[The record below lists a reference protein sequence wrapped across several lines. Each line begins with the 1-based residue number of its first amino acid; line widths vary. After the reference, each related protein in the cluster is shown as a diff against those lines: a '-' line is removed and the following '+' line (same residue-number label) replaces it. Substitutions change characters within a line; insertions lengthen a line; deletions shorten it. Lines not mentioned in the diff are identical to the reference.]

1 MQGSLA
7 MIANQESW
15 PKWPM
20 VEWLSVAT
28 AVAIGPVFMVGGYQ
42 MNLAYGAGGAV
53 YLLVCATVVPV
64 LVVFGG
70 RFRSVVR
77 QLAAVSLA
85 LSVFV
90 DNFRLEADPF
100 GHLKELT
107 GIGFLFWLMTSVVSG
122 PVPLAY
128 FVHHLTSRKKGANH
142 ATH

>member
-1 MQGSLA
+1 MF
-7 MIANQESW
+7 ANQKSW
-15 PKWPM
+15 PKSPV
-20 VEWLSVAT
+20 VEWLSLA
-28 AVAIGPVFMVGGYQ
+28 AAIAIGPVFMIGGYQ

-53 YLLVCATVVPV
+53 YLLVCATVVLV

-70 RFRSVVR
+70 RFRFVIW

-90 DNFRLEADPF
+90 DNLRLEADPF

-107 GIGFLFWLMTSVVSG
+107 GIGFIFWLVTSVVSG
-122 PVPLAY
+122 PVPVAY
-128 FVHHLTSRKKGANH
+128 FVHHLISRKKRANH